1 MGEMGGGGRTTSKTS
16 AGHTPESAMLQMTWA
31 AVGNPGINRKERS
44 LHFRAVKIRKGLEI
58 GFTKTN
64 RHKKVSS
71 SSTSTPQTYLTEGN
85 GTLGE
90 ENKSHR
96 CKSNYLYLRR
106 AVN

>member
-1 MGEMGGGGRTTSKTS
+1 MFQMMW
-16 AGHTPESAMLQMTWA
+16 AG
-31 AVGNPGINRKERS
+31 VGVPGINWGKKWS

-64 RHKKVSS
+64 RHKKVSP

-85 GTLGE
+85 GTLKE
-90 ENKSHR
+90 ENKSHG
-96 CKSNYLYLRR
+96 CESNYLYLQR